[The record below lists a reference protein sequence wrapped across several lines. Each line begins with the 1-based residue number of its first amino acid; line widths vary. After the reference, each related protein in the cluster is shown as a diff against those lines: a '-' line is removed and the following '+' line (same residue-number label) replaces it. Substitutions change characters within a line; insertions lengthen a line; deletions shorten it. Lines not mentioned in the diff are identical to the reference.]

1 MVIDALL
8 FDMDGVLVDTEPLHE
23 DAARQVLRK
32 YDLAVPDDLFDRFR
46 GRPDRVLFA
55 ERLSESP
62 AADLEVAA
70 LIREKAEIYEGL
82 IDDLRPRSGI
92 PELLQFLADRAV
104 PRACVTSATRADQ
117 RAVFDRCGFDAA
129 FDAVV
134 TADDVERPKPDPEPY
149 RRGARRIGIDPERCC
164 VVEDSPYGIRAA
176 VGAGCTAVGVPTSY
190 PADGLRDAGASF
202 VTADTPTLREWIARR
217 LSGTRRG

>member
-1 MVIDALL
+1 MAIDALL

-23 DAARQVLRK
+23 DAARRVLRK
-32 YDLAVPDDLFDRFR
+32 HDLAIPDDLFDRFR

-62 AADLEVAA
+62 SVTLEVPA
-70 LIREKAEIYEGL
+70 LIREKAAIYERL
-82 IDDLRPRSGI
+82 IDDLQPRAGI
-92 PELLQFLADRAV
+92 PELLRFLAARSV

-117 RAVFDRCGFDAA
+117 RAVFDRCGFDSA

-149 RRGARRIGIDPERCC
+149 RRGARLLDVDPERCC

-176 VGAGCTAVGVPTSY
+176 VSAGCTAVGVPTSY

-202 VTADTPTLREWIARR
+202 VTADTPALRDWIARR
-217 LSGTRRG
+217 LSGNGRA